1 MNGPDGIDIPA
12 DPGPRRLDIPRGGPL
27 DGAGEAGGARTARE
41 ARAHL
46 RVTADCPPRPPGGD
60 EHRPLPE
67 GRVPREELALLRRV
81 YRPAPGYAG
90 MRERLS
96 RTHLL
101 ALCGEP
107 GTGRTWTGLA
117 LLAETTGHGAPAHL
131 AERPERP
138 GPSDAAER
146 AEVADVAGP
155 AHSAA
160 PAGPSGSAASVASAG
175 LAAPSGSAGPAVSV
189 GPAGLPGSAA
199 PTVSVGPAEPADSV
213 GPTASAGSAGLP
225 GSAASVASAGRARP
239 SGPAA
244 SADVAGPAEPADSA
258 GPAASAGPIGLTGSV
273 ASVASAGPV
282 GPSGSAASTDVA
294 GPAEPF
300 ASVGSAGRSIA
311 STGPAVP
318 TDSTGPAASAEA
330 AGPVGG
336 LVIRIGTGDIPG
348 RFSEDPS
355 SAFQIERGHG
365 YLLELPGDVTD
376 PGPLLDRLRV
386 RFAECGAFGVVLVAG
401 GPGADRLLSD
411 RRHAVPYEP
420 PAAAEVLERQLAD
433 LLGDKPAE
441 LLGLARAT
449 AARPDVVDAL
459 GLDEPR
465 PGEAARLARHL
476 AAHAEGLL
484 SDEGLLERCR
494 AFAPEQARAWFDGAG
509 RSGTLPAALSALRT
523 AALRIALA
531 VFNGSA
537 HSLTAEA
544 AELLT
549 WELAVTLDPQYAPGR
564 PLFAARPGAGL
575 AAARAV
581 CGDGVEDLGDA
592 SVPVRA
598 VRFQGRRLASAV
610 LYEAWDGHHN
620 VRGPMARWLRALCD
634 DPRPQ
639 VWVRAAV
646 AAGVLCA
653 RDYLYGFVELLLPL
667 ARADS
672 PVQRM
677 AAATALAEASRDEDV
692 RPAVDGLLRGWA
704 LGDDERERET
714 AALAHGYGLAAGS
727 VQASLEELARLAY
740 EDDGRITSYS
750 VLRLLA
756 GTDSEAVLAVLTHW
770 LHDTRRPRRY
780 LALLTVL
787 RAVTTR
793 TSHLWGLCEVP
804 ELEPYAAWPLAT
816 ALLAAR
822 PGSAPLLAELLRA
835 ALTWAR
841 SAAAAEDALVGWVRR
856 AARDDRQLAVLY
868 GFLPRLAHE
877 GDEPLDVRAA
887 TRIREVLEAL

>member
-1 MNGPDGIDIPA
+1 MSGPDGIDIPA

-46 RVTADCPPRPPGGD
+46 RVTDCPPRPPDGD

-67 GRVPREELALLRRV
+67 GPVTREELALLRRV
-81 YRPAPGYAG
+81 YRPVPGYAG
-90 MRERLS
+90 MRERLRRS
-96 RTHLL
+96 HLL

-107 GTGRTWTGLA
+107 GTGRAWTGLA
-117 LLAETTGHGAPAHL
+117 LLADL
-131 AERPERP
+131 AD
-138 GPSDAAER
+138 GD
-146 AEVADVAGP
+146 D
-155 AHSAA
+155 
-160 PAGPSGSAASVASAG
+160 
-175 LAAPSGSAGPAVSV
+175 
-189 GPAGLPGSAA
+189 
-199 PTVSVGPAEPADSV
+199 PAEAD
-213 GPTASAGSAGLP
+213 GQ
-225 GSAASVASAGRARP
+225 AGRDVVRLGPGAL
-239 SGPAA
+239 SGL
-244 SADVAGPAEPADSA
+244 
-258 GPAASAGPIGLTGSV
+258 LT
-273 ASVASAGPV
+273 APQ
-282 GPSGSAASTDVA
+282 T
-294 GPAEPF
+294 
-300 ASVGSAGRSIA
+300 
-311 STGPAVP
+311 
-318 TDSTGPAASAEA
+318 
-330 AGPVGG
+330 
-336 LVIRIGTGDIPG
+336 
-348 RFSEDPS
+348 
-355 SAFQIERGHG
+355 ERGHG
-365 YLLELPGDVTD
+365 YLLELPADETD
-376 PGPLLDRLRV
+376 PGPLLDRLRAH
-386 RFAECGAFGVVLVAG
+386 FAERAAFGVVVVPG
-401 GPGADRLLSD
+401 GPAADRLLGA

-420 PAAAEVLERQLAD
+420 PAAAEVLDQHLSD
-433 LLGDKPAE
+433 LLADKPAE
-441 LLGLARAT
+441 LLDLARAT
-449 AARPDVVDAL
+449 AARPDVADAL

-465 PGEAARLARHL
+465 PAEAARLARHL
-476 AAHAEGLL
+476 AAHAEGRL
-484 SDEGLLERCR
+484 SGEGLLERCR
-494 AFAPEQARAWFDGAG
+494 AFAPDQARAWFDGAG
-509 RSGTLPAALSALRT
+509 RPGTLPAALPALRT

-531 VFNGSA
+531 VFDGSA

-575 AAARAV
+575 AAVRAV
-581 CGDGVEDLGDA
+581 CCDGVEDLGEA

-610 LYEAWDGHHN
+610 LCEAWDGHHN

-677 AAATALAEASRDEDV
+677 AAATALAEAARDDGV

-740 EDDGRITSYS
+740 ADDGRITSYS

-756 GTDSEAVLAVLTHW
+756 GTEPEAALAALTHW
-770 LHDTRRPRRY
+770 LHDTRRPRRD

-822 PGSAPLLAELLRA
+822 PGSAPQLAELLRV

-841 SAAAAEDALVGWVRR
+841 SAAAAEDALVGWIRR

-868 GFLPRLAHE
+868 GFLPRLAHD

>member
-1 MNGPDGIDIPA
+1 MNDEPDGIDTPA
-12 DPGPRRLDIPRGGPL
+12 APGPRRLDIPRGGPL
-27 DGAGEAGGARTARE
+27 DGVGEAGGARTARE

-46 RVTADCPPRPPGGD
+46 RLTDCPPRPPDAD

-67 GRVPREELALLRRV
+67 GPVAREELALLRRV
-81 YRPAPGYAG
+81 HRPAPGHAA
-90 MRERLS
+90 MRERL
-96 RTHLL
+96 RHTRLL

-107 GTGRTWTGLA
+107 GTGRAWTGLA
-117 LLAETTGHGAPAHL
+117 LLAELTD
-131 AERPERP
+131 E
-138 GPSDAAER
+138 
-146 AEVADVAGP
+146 
-155 AHSAA
+155 
-160 PAGPSGSAASVASAG
+160 
-175 LAAPSGSAGPAVSV
+175 
-189 GPAGLPGSAA
+189 
-199 PTVSVGPAEPADSV
+199 PTEGDDP
-213 GPTASAGSAGLP
+213 
-225 GSAASVASAGRARP
+225 
-239 SGPAA
+239 
-244 SADVAGPAEPADSA
+244 
-258 GPAASAGPIGLTGSV
+258 
-273 ASVASAGPV
+273 
-282 GPSGSAASTDVA
+282 
-294 GPAEPF
+294 
-300 ASVGSAGRSIA
+300 
-311 STGPAVP
+311 
-318 TDSTGPAASAEA
+318 AEA
-330 AGPVGG
+330 AGGEVVRLGP
-336 LVIRIGTGDIPG
+336 GTVPAGP
-348 RFSEDPS
+348 
-355 SAFQIERGHG
+355 QIERGHG
-365 YLLELPGDVTD
+365 YLLELPADATD
-376 PGPLLDRLRV
+376 PGPLLDRLRA
-386 RFAECGAFGVVLVAG
+386 RFAERGAFGVVLVAD
-401 GPGADRLLSD
+401 GPAADRLLGA

-420 PAAAEVLERQLAD
+420 PPAAEVLDHHLAH
-433 LLGDKPAE
+433 LLADKPAE
-441 LLGLARAT
+441 LLDLARAT
-449 AARPDVVDAL
+449 AARPDVADAL

-476 AAHAEGLL
+476 AAHAEGRL

-494 AFAPEQARAWFDGAG
+494 AFAPDQARAWFDGAG
-509 RSGTLPAALSALRT
+509 RPGTLPAALPALRT

-549 WELAVTLDPQYAPGR
+549 WELAVTVDPQYAPGR

-581 CGDGVEDLGDA
+581 CCDGAEDLGEV

-677 AAATALAEASRDEDV
+677 AAATALAEAARDDGV

-704 LGDDERERET
+704 LGDDARERET
-714 AALAHGYGLAAGS
+714 AVLAHGYGLAAGS
-727 VQASLEELARLAY
+727 VRASLEELARLAY
-740 EDDGRITSYS
+740 ADDGRTTSYS

-756 GTDSEAVLAVLTHW
+756 GTDPEAVLAALAAW
-770 LHDTRRPRRY
+770 LHDTRRPRRD

-793 TSHLWGLCEVP
+793 ASHLWGLGEVP

-822 PGSAPLLAELLRA
+822 PGSAPRLAELLRA
-835 ALTWAR
+835 ALTSAR
-841 SAAAAEDALVGWVRR
+841 SAAAAEDALVGWIRR

-868 GFLPRLAHE
+868 GFLPRLAHD